1 MKKKIFIITGET
13 SGDLLAYNIFKNID
27 FDKYE
32 ISGIIGNNL
41 EKLNIYKLF
50 SNSEITFFGITE
62 VLKNIYHIKKKIN
75 ETVHFIEK
83 FGPDIVFSV
92 DSPDFVF
99 QVSKKI
105 RSNNKIKTKF
115 YHFVAPTIWAWRE
128 KRGKKIRK
136 LLDKVYLLFDFEQ
149 DIFSKYKINYKF
161 VGHPFF
167 DDFDPQY
174 SNHLNNSKLI
184 SFCPGSR
191 ASEVKRFMPIFKD
204 IIINLSNNYQYHFGF
219 TEKFK
224 DLVKK
229 NLKDISGE
237 IIIETNENKKNEHYK
252 NSLVTIAKS
261 GTITLNLCKAQ
272 TPIITI
278 YKFSFLNY
286 LMIKPF
292 VKSKYANIINVM
304 ADKEVI
310 PEFIQFDCTSTKILE
325 KIKYIINHQSEA
337 ENMIKS
343 YNSVLKRISNKNTN
357 IEILNDLEKSLS

>member
-1 MKKKIFIITGET
+1 MKKKIFIITGEA

-32 ISGIIGNNL
+32 ISGIVGNNL
-41 EKLNIYKLF
+41 DKLNIKKLF
-50 SNSEITFFGITE
+50 NNSEITFFGITE
-62 VLKNIYHIKKKIN
+62 VIKNIYHIKKKIN

-83 FGPDIVFSV
+83 FDPDIIFSV

-99 QVSKKI
+99 QVAKKI
-105 RSNNKIKTKF
+105 RSNNKINTKF

-128 KRGKKIRK
+128 KRGNKIRK

-149 DIFSKYKINYKF
+149 EIFSKYQINCKF

-167 DDFDPQY
+167 DDFNPNNFKY
-174 SNHLNNSKLI
+174 LNNSKLI

-191 ASEVKRFMPIFKD
+191 VSEVKRFMPIFKD
-204 IIINLSNNYQYHFGF
+204 IINKLGENYQYHFGV
-219 TEKFK
+219 TDKFK
-224 DLVKK
+224 DFVKE
-229 NLKDISGE
+229 NLKGIDRE
-237 IIIETNENKKNEHYK
+237 ITIEANENKKNEYYK
-252 NSLVTIAKS
+252 NSLITVAKS
-261 GTITLNLCKAQ
+261 GTITLDLCKAQ

-278 YKFSFLNY
+278 YKFSLLNY

-292 VKSKYANIINVM
+292 VKSEYANIINVM
-304 ADKEVI
+304 ADKEII
-310 PEFIQFDCTSTKILE
+310 PEFIQFDCTSTKILK
-325 KIKYIINHQSEA
+325 KIKYIINNRSEA

-357 IEILNDLEKSLS
+357 IEILNDLEKNLL